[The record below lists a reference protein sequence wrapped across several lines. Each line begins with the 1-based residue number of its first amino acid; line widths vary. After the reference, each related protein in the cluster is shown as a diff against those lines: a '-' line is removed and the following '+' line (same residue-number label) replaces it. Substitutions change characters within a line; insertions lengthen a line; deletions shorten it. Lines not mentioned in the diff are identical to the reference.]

1 MDEIRN
7 FRLQMCV
14 LTFVERKSLLL
25 YALSRNDLQS
35 SHLVPHKMSKRTKN
49 NIFIERQSIR
59 IPPMCAKIGNCLFF
73 RFLVD
78 LCVCI
83 NLCRSLKVP
92 RTLDLDQSLFGD
104 SFFVAH
110 FCGRHRV
117 NPFWNRDHVSHSSQ
131 PKNKG
136 FIFLK
141 LFF

>member
-83 NLCRSLKVP
+83 CVGHSKCRELLIWINLFL
-92 RTLDLDQSLFGD
+92 
-104 SFFVAH
+104 AIH
-110 FCGRHRV
+110 F
-117 NPFWNRDHVSHSSQ
+117 SS
-131 PKNKG
+131 P
-136 FIFLK
+136 IFAVDIA
-141 LFF
+141 